1 MRIPILQILLSML
14 LSVLPAAAQG
24 EGAAWTYPNA
34 VPSEICSAGTGA
46 ADDPYQVTAAQQL
59 ANIAYLVN
67 ETEET
72 FAGKCFILKN
82 DIVLNSGV
90 LTAVAGGTAGSLQQ
104 WTHIGRRAN
113 PDDDVHSFCG
123 SFDGDGHTVSG
134 LYIDNSSKGVDF
146 LRYTGLFG
154 AVGIGGLLH
163 NIYICDA

>member
-24 EGAAWTYPNA
+24 EGAWAYSTTEPT
-34 VPSEICSAGTGA
+34 EFCSAGTGT

-72 FAGKCFILKN
+72 FAGKYFILKN

-90 LTAVAGGTAGSLQQ
+90 LTAVAGGTDGSL
-104 WTHIGRRAN
+104 
-113 PDDDVHSFCG
+113 
-123 SFDGDGHTVSG
+123 
-134 LYIDNSSKGVDF
+134 
-146 LRYTGLFG
+146 
-154 AVGIGGLLH
+154 
-163 NIYICDA
+163 